1 METLRIVAFFVVS
14 LCTTFGIAGDG
25 LTMTSLPRPVEV
37 GQADAGK
44 TIAIVVGQRLSVRL
58 PYVGGTGYSWTPVH
72 DSAALLTF
80 DGASVTV
87 GQAMPGAASE
97 QILTFTARAPGTELL
112 ELDYARPWEKT
123 TPPLKRFS
131 ITVEIT
137 GG

>member
-44 TIAIVVGQRLSVRL
+44 TIALVVGQRLSVRL

-97 QILTFTARAPGTELL
+97 QILHLHGPRTRHRALGARL
-112 ELDYARPWEKT
+112 R
-123 TPPLKRFS
+123 PPLGKNHSAAEALFNYC
-131 ITVEIT
+131 
-137 GG
+137 